1 MNKKEVSEIKSLFKR
16 DGGAIDRICGCLID
30 GEQQIRMTFSDMF
43 LSLSQ
48 EEIDKYFEIFRKA
61 LSGSL
66 GKNLHSLDYTLDQEL
81 SGEGHKRLM
90 QLKATGLKDETVLEE
105 FYKSVAE
112 TYHFGESY
120 YVVMIHCNYDVP
132 GRGSDNLDMDD
143 ASEEVYEFI
152 LCCICPVK
160 LSEAGLCYNTQ
171 TNRVE
176 ERMRDQWIEAPVNA
190 FLFPAF
196 DDRSSNIHSLL
207 YYTKKTEELHEDF
220 INDCIGGPAPMSFKT
235 QKAVFQEIIEETVG
249 DVVNYD
255 TVCIKYS
262 RQDCKC
268 DSAGCSSWYLPGNR
282 SYAFKYRCWFQRWYL
297 FREWWTILCNERFL
311 WCVDTEDAMGSGY
324 TQMVLTV
331 VTMFIGLFV
340 IIVLAQKGVK
350 AAVILGMLAASIIYW
365 AGEAIFL
372 GTNPFAGL
380 EGASFVPPFADMA
393 ETTLFHFDFAGF
405 VKIGWFTAITLII
418 TFCIIDMFDTI
429 GTLVGTASRAG
440 MVDKDGNMPQ
450 MKEALLADAV
460 GTVAGA
466 LTGTST
472 VTTFV
477 ESASG
482 VEAGG
487 RTGLTAFTTG
497 ILFLA
502 CMFIAPIAAI
512 IPAAAT
518 SSALIYVGILMISG
532 LSKVDFTDIYQ
543 TVPAAIMLISMPI
556 SGSIG
561 HGIGL
566 ALISYTIMKV
576 FTGKA
581 KDVSV
586 LTYIISAIFLL
597 KFFLVV

>member
-1 MNKKEVSEIKSLFKR
+1 MEQIEKIFKIRENHTTVKTEIIAGLTTFMTMAYIIALNPNLLTGFGAEGQNLWNGVFLATCIASFIGMMVMAFVANKPFAMAPGMGLNSFFAVVVANIVGLTGMSYLESFQSALCIILLEGIIFIILSVLNIRDKIVNAIPLGVRLGISPAIGLMLLNIGVGSNAGIYSENGGPFFVMR
-16 DGGAIDRICGCLID
+16 DFFGAL
-30 GEQQIRMTFSDMF
+30 TP
-43 LSLSQ
+43 
-48 EEIDKYFEIFRKA
+48 
-61 LSGSL
+61 
-66 GKNLHSLDYTLDQEL
+66 
-81 SGEGHKRLM
+81 
-90 QLKATGLKDETVLEE
+90 
-105 FYKSVAE
+105 SVA
-112 TYHFGESY
+112 
-120 YVVMIHCNYDVP
+120 
-132 GRGSDNLDMDD
+132 
-143 ASEEVYEFI
+143 
-152 LCCICPVK
+152 
-160 LSEAGLCYNTQ
+160 Q
-171 TNRVE
+171 
-176 ERMRDQWIEAPVNA
+176 
-190 FLFPAF
+190 
-196 DDRSSNIHSLL
+196 
-207 YYTKKTEELHEDF
+207 
-220 INDCIGGPAPMSFKT
+220 
-235 QKAVFQEIIEETVG
+235 
-249 DVVNYD
+249 
-255 TVCIKYS
+255 
-262 RQDCKC
+262 
-268 DSAGCSSWYLPGNR
+268 
-282 SYAFKYRCWFQRWYL
+282 
-297 FREWWTILCNERFL
+297 
-311 WCVDTEDAMGSGY
+311 DAMGSGY

-350 AAVILGMLAASIIYW
+350 AAVILGMLAASVIYW

-372 GTNPFAGL
+372 GTN
-380 EGASFVPPFADMA
+380 PFADMA